1 MRGIDR
7 LLATM
12 VFGLKQQVG
21 CFDDAFEDQVI
32 NTE

>member
-1 MRGIDR
+1 MLGINR

-12 VFGLKQQVG
+12 EFGLDQQVG
-21 CFDDAFEDQVI
+21 CFDDALEDQVI